1 MACIVGGAVRI
12 PGSVAFGKFYRK
24 RLHFGLGRPHFW
36 LTWIPSPFVL
46 PNIVL
51 MPSSDAI
58 HLTETVSLDSPLG
71 PLILAATERGLS
83 GVWFM
88 DQRYVPSEAL
98 RKSWRPNPNN
108 TVLQSASTQLMAYFS
123 GQFRSFDLPLDLSA
137 GTAFQ
142 QSVWQALLRIPLGQT
157 LSYGAMAQH
166 INKPSA
172 SRAVGAAVGRN
183 PISIVVPCHR
193 ILGAGGQMT
202 GYAGGLWRKEALLT
216 LEGRLTPTSPSVSTG
231 S

>member
-1 MACIVGGAVRI
+1 
-12 PGSVAFGKFYRK
+12 
-24 RLHFGLGRPHFW
+24 
-36 LTWIPSPFVL
+36 
-46 PNIVL
+46 
-51 MPSSDAI
+51 MPSSDAL

-71 PLILAATERGLS
+71 PLVLAATERGLS

-108 TVLQSASTQLMAYFS
+108 TVLQSATTQLMAYFS
-123 GQFRSFDLPLDLSA
+123 GRFRPFDLPLDLSA

-193 ILGAGGQMT
+193 VLSAEGQMT

-216 LEGRLTPTSPSVSTG
+216 LEGRLMPTSPSVSTG

>member
-1 MACIVGGAVRI
+1 MRI

-24 RLHFGLGRPHFW
+24 RLRFGLGRPHFW

-51 MPSSDAI
+51 MPSSDAL

-71 PLILAATERGLS
+71 PLVLAATERGLS

-108 TVLQSASTQLMAYFS
+108 TVLQSATTQLMAYFS
-123 GQFRSFDLPLDLSA
+123 GQFRPFDLPLDLSA

-157 LSYGAMAQH
+157 LSYGAMAQR

-183 PISIVVPCHR
+183 PISIVVPGHR
-193 ILGAGGQMT
+193 ILGAEGQMT

-216 LEGRLTPTSPSVSTG
+216 LEGRLMPTSPSVSTG

>member
-1 MACIVGGAVRI
+1 MRI
-12 PGSVAFGKFYRK
+12 PGSVAFAKFYRK
-24 RLHFGLGRPHFW
+24 RLHFGLGRPYFW
-36 LTWIPSPFVL
+36 LTWTPSPFAL
-46 PNIVL
+46 TTIVL
-51 MPSSDAI
+51 MSSSDAI
-58 HLTETVSLDSPLG
+58 HLTETVTLDSPLG
-71 PLILAATERGLS
+71 PLILASTERGLS

-88 DQRYVPSEAL
+88 DQRYAPSEAL
-98 RKSWRPNPNN
+98 RLSWRPNPNN
-108 TVLQSASTQLMAYFS
+108 AVLQSATTQLMAYFS
-123 GQFRSFDLPLDLSA
+123 GRFRPFDLPLDLSA

-157 LSYGAMAQH
+157 LSYGAMAQR

-202 GYAGGLWRKEALLT
+202 GYAGGLRRKEALLT

>member
-1 MACIVGGAVRI
+1 
-12 PGSVAFGKFYRK
+12 
-24 RLHFGLGRPHFW
+24 
-36 LTWIPSPFVL
+36 
-46 PNIVL
+46 
-51 MPSSDAI
+51 
-58 HLTETVSLDSPLG
+58 
-71 PLILAATERGLS
+71 
-83 GVWFM
+83 M

-98 RKSWRPNPNN
+98 RLSWHLNPNN
-108 TVLQSASTQLMAYFS
+108 AVLQSATTQLLAYFS
-123 GQFRSFDLPLDLSA
+123 GRFRPFDLPLDLSA

-142 QSVWQALLRIPLGQT
+142 QTVWQALLHIPLGQT
-157 LSYGAMAQH
+157 LSYGAMAQQ

-193 ILGAGGQMT
+193 VLGAEGQMT

-216 LEGRLTPTSPSVSTG
+216 LEGRLMPTSPSVSTG